1 MRPFKISV
9 ERNMLNGVTDVRFS
23 FTGNPAESEVPHLLH
38 LQYGSDATAQL
49 KALARLCVSL
59 IEAAEKE
66 AKVAR
71 ELQEVNRLMNMQDQ
85 KNWGAPV
92 TLLKYKPG
100 KNNGP

>member
-1 MRPFKISV
+1 MRPFKIAV
-9 ERNMLNGVTDVRFS
+9 DRNMINGVTEVRFS
-23 FTGNPAESEVPHLLH
+23 FTGDPAESEVPLLLQ

-49 KALARLCVSL
+49 RALTRLCVSL

-66 AKVAR
+66 GKIAR
-71 ELQEVNRLMNMQDQ
+71 ELQEANRLMNMQDQ